1 MRLLTLVIASL
12 ALAGLS
18 CTPGNPSARERETPI
33 DTLVPP
39 VAQPSPTAVPN
50 YSIKIDF
57 DLAENLTSDE
67 LKDISDRVRSECD
80 RRKLTDFA
88 CRTLSKQKLH
98 AASVARWQADGKKWI
113 VRDATSL
120 LYRK

>member
-1 MRLLTLVIASL
+1 MKLLTLVTAGL

-18 CTPGNPSARERETPI
+18 CTPGNPSARETPI
-33 DTLVPP
+33 ETLIPP
-39 VAQPSPTAVPN
+39 VAQPSPTVVPN

-67 LKDISDRVRSECD
+67 LKDIRDRVRSECD
-80 RRKLTDFA
+80 RRKLSDFG
-88 CRTLSKQKLH
+88 CRMLSKQKLH

-113 VRDATSL
+113 VRDTMSP